1 MWDMNQG
8 GMAQDGRWE
17 DSKLFDIALKSSSA
31 KRAFG
36 RYTSDPG
43 IFKDLMRD
51 ASVVSALASNPHL
64 ARETE
69 FFKDFIQAAVSDHL
83 VRFALSAN
91 AHLPA
96 EILKP
101 MAAAPESSVRLA
113 VANRPQLTEEALT
126 VLVRDENPNV
136 RESVTGNPNLTAEML
151 ELLAKDENPNV
162 RRGAG
167 SHPGASVEI
176 LKALAASDDATTRSG
191 AARNPKLPQEL
202 IVALLHDEDSS
213 VILWAARNTSL
224 TVDVLTELA
233 AGDDLTLRAEVGAN
247 PSTPLEVL
255 ETLAGDSNWRV
266 RQSVA
271 RNART
276 PATILAKLSED
287 PNFLVRQAMASN
299 PDLPPDIIERLAGDR
314 AWETRGLI
322 AGNPACPAGVLA
334 SLASDAYPDVPVDVL
349 YNPNTSIDTFREV
362 LERLA
367 QEAQAEDESLENE
380 GNGDPGPREKL
391 ARWESVALWPKLT
404 TDGRQAIVPT
414 EVDSLEPM
422 WREYFESWSTDG
434 SFEDHGP
441 FEPLE
446 LATELNVPGAAEL
459 LDRVQEFDISGDV
472 EDTRERFEQLA
483 DEFVEWVTSYLPI
496 VPVEFDVSGSFWV
509 DNTEENRE
517 KLRSMD
523 PHHIWSVVWGDV
535 LYLTEG
541 FVDSSDDHK
550 VTGFCVT
557 DQPHVSDHSHVC
569 DLAVRIGCLLCDGE
583 GYSSAGDAC
592 PACEEGGQAVVDVE
606 HFAVQRLA
614 GLIPRSLRELT
625 GWL

>member
-1 MWDMNQG
+1 MSSADKTY
-8 GMAQDGRWE
+8 DGRWE
-17 DSKLFDIALKSSSA
+17 DPKLFDIALKSSSA

-36 RYTSDPG
+36 RYTSDSG
-43 IFKDLMRD
+43 TLKTLIRD
-51 ASVVSALASNPHL
+51 GGVLSAVASNPHL
-64 ARETE
+64 AREIDFLNE
-69 FFKDFIQAAVSDHL
+69 FIEVAVSDY
-83 VRFALSAN
+83 RALAGLAGNS
-91 AHLPA
+91 HVPA
-96 EILKP
+96 EIN
-101 MAAAPESSVRLA
+101 ESLVSATDSSDRSLVARSARLS
-113 VANRPQLTEEALT
+113 EETLNG
-126 VLVRDENPNV
+126 LIRDEDPRV
-136 RESVTGNPNLTAEML
+136 REAVTGNPHLTAEMV
-151 ELLAKDENPNV
+151 ELLAKDDVPNV

-167 SHPGASVEI
+167 AHPGASVEV
-176 LKALAASDDATTRSG
+176 LEALAASDDATTRSG

-202 IVALLHDEDSS
+202 IVVLLHDEDSS
-213 VILWAARNTSL
+213 VRLWAARNTSL
-224 TVDVLTELA
+224 TNDVLTELA

-299 PDLPPDIIERLAGDR
+299 PGLPPDIIERLAGDR

-322 AGNPACPAGVLA
+322 AGNPSCPPVVLA
-334 SLASDAYPDVPVDVL
+334 ALARDAYPDVPVDVL
-349 YNPNTSIDTFREV
+349 DNPNTSIDTFREV

-367 QEAQAEDESLENE
+367 QEAQADDESHENE
-380 GNGDPGPREKL
+380 GNGDRGPREKL

-404 TDGRQAIVPT
+404 TDGRQAILPT
-414 EVDSLEPM
+414 EVDSLESM

-446 LATELNVPGAAEL
+446 LATETNVPGAAEL
-459 LDRVQEFDISGDV
+459 LDRVQEFDISDDV

-496 VPVEFDVSGSFWV
+496 VPVEFEVSGSFWL

-523 PHHIWSVVWGDV
+523 PHHIWSVIWGDV
-535 LYLTEG
+535 MYLTEG
-541 FVDSSDDHK
+541 FVDSSDDEK
-550 VTGFCVT
+550 VLLFCVT

-569 DLAVRIGCLLCDGE
+569 DLAVRITCLLCDGE
-583 GYSSAGDAC
+583 GYSSEGDAC
-592 PACEEGGQAVVDVE
+592 PACEEGGHAVVDVE
-606 HFAVQRLA
+606 NFAVQRLA
-614 GLIPRSLRELT
+614 GLIPRSLRALT